1 MMSNWLF
8 MFILSFSFMTSLLLY
23 DRKIEWVDLRNLAI
37 INAILVTIIKY
48 FVGA

>member
-8 MFILSFSFMTSLLLY
+8 MFILSFSFMTLLLLN
-23 DRKIEWVDLRNLAI
+23 DRKIEWVDLRNFAI
-37 INAILVTIIKY
+37 INAILVTVIKY